1 MANLR
6 QNWGI
11 PYMNIN
17 PAAAY
22 RAYNKINGY
31 SHSSRHTE
39 FGVEDAAQRLE
50 NTDQIEIR
58 PEGARKMEA
67 EQLTKAIAAELREP
81 ASPEK
86 LNELREAIQNKS
98 YHVPTGDLV
107 NAMMRH
113 CALV

>member
-1 MANLR
+1 
-6 QNWGI
+6 
-11 PYMNIN
+11 
-17 PAAAY
+17 
-22 RAYNKINGY
+22 
-31 SHSSRHTE
+31 
-39 FGVEDAAQRLE
+39 
-50 NTDQIEIR
+50 
-58 PEGARKMEA
+58 MEA

-113 CALV
+113 WALV

>member
-1 MANLR
+1 MN
-6 QNWGI
+6 
-11 PYMNIN
+11 MNIN

-39 FGVEDAAQRLE
+39 WNVEDGAQRLE
-50 NTDQIEIR
+50 NTDQIEIS

-67 EQLTKAIAAELREP
+67 EQLTKAIASELREP
-81 ASPEK
+81 ASPERLK
-86 LNELREAIQNKS
+86 DLQKAIENKS

-113 CALV
+113 WALV

>member
-1 MANLR
+1 MN
-6 QNWGI
+6 
-11 PYMNIN
+11 MNIN

-50 NTDQIEIR
+50 KTDQIEIS

-67 EQLTKAIAAELREP
+67 EQLTKAIAEENFEKAAELRDEM
-81 ASPEK
+81 K
-86 LNELREAIQNKS
+86 
-98 YHVPTGDLV
+98 
-107 NAMMRH
+107 AMKMEEEGK
-113 CALV
+113 